1 MPASAHATQPA
12 PLRVILVDD
21 EPLARGRL
29 RSLLRGEPGIEI
41 VAECPDGE
49 QAVAAIREHA
59 PDLVF
64 LDIQMPG
71 RDGFGVIQ
79 AVGPARMPAVIFTTA
94 FDQYALKAFD
104 VHALDYLLKPFDR
117 ERFRAALSRARRMTL
132 GAPGHGELADRLAA
146 ALAERER
153 ESRALDRLAIKGV
166 NRIHIVKLDEV
177 RCIEAAGNYLHI
189 HAGAQEP
196 FVMRETLSAIE
207 GRLDAS
213 KFVRIH
219 RSTIVNVDFVK
230 ELQPLFHGDYVV
242 LLHGGQRVTLSRG
255 YRDQVGKLTRSAL

>member
-1 MPASAHATQPA
+1 MTDAA
-12 PLRVILVDD
+12 PSLRILIADD

-29 RSLLRGEPGIEI
+29 RSLLRGEAGLEI
-41 VAECPDGE
+41 AAECGDGRA
-49 QAVAAIREHA
+49 AVEAIRAQA

-71 RDGFGVIQ
+71 LDGFGVIE

-117 ERFRAALSRARRMTL
+117 DRFRAALAHARERVL
-132 GAPGHGELADRLAA
+132 GAPGHGEWSGRLAA
-146 ALAERER
+146 ALESLQKREKP
-153 ESRALDRLAIKGV
+153 LDRLAIKGV
-166 NRIHIVKLDEV
+166 NRIHIVRLGEV
-177 RCIEAAGNYLHI
+177 RFIEAAGNYLHI

-196 FVMRETLSAIE
+196 YVLRETMNNLE
-207 GRLDAS
+207 EKLDPER
-213 KFVRIH
+213 FVRIH
-219 RSTIVNVDFVK
+219 RSTIVNVEFIR

-255 YRDQVGKLTRSAL
+255 YRDKVGQLTRSAL